1 MAAFNRL
8 AAGAL
13 FVFVPESLVGLDGR
27 EPQPQ
32 YQAPLSLTTDWLDRG
47 GGCYMPPPLPLLLP
61 VLLSFFLLE
70 GPPFLVPA
78 TTLESNG

>member
-13 FVFVPESLVGLDGR
+13 FVFVPESLAGLDGR

-47 GGCYMPPPLPLLLP
+47 GGCYMPLLLP